1 MVHQAR
7 NLLACDSDGL
17 SDPYVRAYLLPDK
30 SRSGRRRTDVK
41 KNTLE
46 PVFEETFD
54 WFVPEDQLK
63 ERTLDITVKNNV
75 SFFSK
80 SKTSMGQVL
89 LDLGKMDL
97 SKAVTEWYML
107 RDEQNDED

>member
-1 MVHQAR
+1 MFNNYVINLVFLLPNCR

-46 PVFEETFD
+46 PVFDET
-54 WFVPEDQLK
+54 
-63 ERTLDITVKNNV
+63 
-75 SFFSK
+75 
-80 SKTSMGQVL
+80 
-89 LDLGKMDL
+89 
-97 SKAVTEWYML
+97 
-107 RDEQNDED
+107 